1 VAIANVPGGNV
12 RPRPEPR
19 RSKPKRLKR
28 RLADEYDAAQERGE
42 VAVQGKP
49 SKAKGLATASQI
61 GLSYKEIHEAR
72 TIRDAEKRD
81 PGVVRRTVDAAVRAG
96 KVSAKNLATRSACG
110 AAVSFGHQL
119 NARRLLRSHCR
130 SRLPSFSRPRVERSK
145 LRQDRH
151 VIVREQGL

>member
-1 VAIANVPGGNV
+1 MGNIV
-12 RPRPEPR
+12 SSDQFSAAFRAQADALEIEA
-19 RSKPKRLKR
+19 LAKR

-81 PGVVRRTVDAAVRAG
+81 PGVVRRTVDAAIRTVPVRLIFDGIAD
-96 KVSAKNLATRSACG
+96 T
-110 AAVSFGHQL
+110 AASRQL
-119 NARRLLRSHCR
+119 R
-130 SRLPSFSRPRVERSK
+130 K
-145 LRQDRH
+145 
-151 VIVREQGL
+151 